1 MSNRFVYFYSFK
13 KVVNKFPAQQVTHTS
28 GIAQLTWPI
37 VNHGDLDRLR
47 AIVEAQNPEVAPIEA
62 FDTLTF
68 LHREKV
74 ADE

>member
-1 MSNRFVYFYSFK
+1 MSNRFVYFYSLK
-13 KVVNKFPAQQVTHTS
+13 KVVNKPTTQQVTHMS

-37 VNHGDLDRLR
+37 VSQGDLDRLR
-47 AIVEAQNPEVAPIEA
+47 AIIEAQNPEVAPIEA
-62 FDTLTF
+62 FDTITF